1 MLLSGT
7 AIGYGG
13 QFDQPLQTR
22 FGLIFSSF
30 DRPGKVLH
38 PGGPPASSMLLPSA
52 NCLLP
57 FHGATFYFIHA
68 YLMKHGIS
76 DKG

>member
-1 MLLSGT
+1 MRFATVLFEEEGT

-38 PGGPPASSMLLPSA
+38 PV
-52 NCLLP
+52 
-57 FHGATFYFIHA
+57 
-68 YLMKHGIS
+68 
-76 DKG
+76 